1 MHTLDYNGFSCG
13 KNNVFCSHSAFSAY
27 IWRDKVNVTH
37 PTLNVFAGCVAFI
50 GMAAYFLSRPMIELQ
65 LQEKLVF
72 AAFFMGAILCLGMSF
87 AFHTMCCHSEVVGK
101 LFSKCV
107 LSPKINYW
115 F

>member
-1 MHTLDYNGFSCG
+1 MASIVEKTRFFALVQHFLPIFGDNVIVTNLKLD
-13 KNNVFCSHSAFSAY
+13 
-27 IWRDKVNVTH
+27 I
-37 PTLNVFAGCVAFI
+37 FAGCVAFI
-50 GMAAYFLSRPMIELQ
+50 GMAAYFLSRPMIEVQ

-107 LSPKINYW
+107 MLPNINHW
-115 F
+115 FQTL